1 MCLLVSNC
9 IHLAIVMNFV
19 THCEMVVFYCKA
31 IRTHLEEKSIHLLEA
46 MKQILDLGS
55 SISQLNGA
63 VSRMMSVLIVYF
75 LERTILGAYLPEK
88 MRSDQAAKV
97 PFRYHSAHSQRN
109 QRTAHVRVPSALPR
123 SVAVNSTLLPDRG
136 NGD

>member
-1 MCLLVSNC
+1 MNFQLIKISFFLFRDSVKYSLFILDIICLLVSNC

-19 THCEMVVFYCKA
+19 SHCEMVVFYCKT
-31 IRTHLEEKSIHLLEA
+31 IRTRLEEKSIHLLEA

-75 LERTILGAYLPEK
+75 LERTILGKISSMNEQ
-88 MRSDQAAKV
+88 SI
-97 PFRYHSAHSQRN
+97 
-109 QRTAHVRVPSALPR
+109 VRFFF
-123 SVAVNSTLLPDRG
+123 
-136 NGD
+136 